1 MTESNTPNQ
10 NQEENVL
17 SDYLEGYQQ
26 LDLQSAENNVK
37 KARNAIFVI
46 AGLLL
51 ISFLVTMG
59 VSDSFT
65 PVGITIAIIASGI
78 FVALGF
84 LTKKQPLGSIII
96 ALVLFIGIWVSDIVL
111 IGPEYI
117 IKGILVKGAIVYFL
131 VTGIKHAK
139 EAERLRKELKHLG
152 NKPE

>member
-17 SDYLEGYQQ
+17 SDYLEGYQH
-26 LDLQSAENNVK
+26 LELQSAENNLR

-51 ISFLVTMG
+51 LSSLILMG
-59 VSDSFT
+59 ASDNFS
-65 PVGITIAIIASGI
+65 PIGIAIAVIGPGI
-78 FVALGF
+78 FIALGF
-84 LTKKQPLGSIII
+84 LTKKQPLTSIII
-96 ALVLFIGIWVSDIVL
+96 ALVLFVGLWISDIVL

-117 IKGILVKGAIVYFL
+117 IKGILIKGAIVYFL